1 MEMFREGGSTSRPL
15 MLEGANYP
23 YWKTKM
29 RAFLR
34 AVDERVWMSIEEGW
48 WKPTMMENEIVIPK
62 PMSQWTTVE
71 MERANFNSKALHAL
85 FNAVSTNQLKV
96 IANCEIAKEAWE
108 KLKIKNEGTDAVKKS
123 RLRALAKAFENL
135 TMEEDESVAE
145 FHAKLC
151 DISNESYALGKTYS
165 NSKLV
170 RKVLGVLPR
179 RFMSKVTSIEEM
191 RNIEELDLDELIGS
205 LQNYEL
211 SLSRWKKTKKQKEVV
226 KEKSEVGIALIH
238 QENKKPVL
246 EDLNG
251 ITDETVAL
259 LTRNYAKFLKKN
271 YRKNSPAEKE
281 NLLKRNKGVNFKPG
295 QALTDQKGRGIK
307 CRECDGYGHIQ
318 AECANTLKKKKALA
332 ATWSDSDEEKNST
345 ASEGSDEEKQVL
357 AFMAQ
362 SCNPVE
368 SEDDTVSTSSEA
380 DSTGRQHAYEEM
392 FAQWEYMTKQIRALK
407 NSLEQV
413 ETEKGK
419 LEDSVKNLN
428 RLLDEK
434 ENEIYKLTADLIR
447 TKQALQFIPPGTAA
461 INQTLQLQKP
471 YGDRTSLGYKMLYK
485 QGNDLSVEHSLP
497 SNVNSS
503 KKEDGSPDTSITID
517 ESDSSERRQVPTGPI
532 KLKFEGRRTDADN
545 LPQNDNFIPT
555 CHFCN
560 RRGHIRPKCY
570 KLQNYLKA
578 MINRPN
584 SFPPPNKSHG
594 RKPRREWKIKSK
606 PNPDVGLVAKLSLS
620 AFVEGQ
626 WYFDSGCSRHMTGNK
641 KLLVNFKDEKGG
653 SVTFGD
659 GNKGQIAG
667 RGDVNVN
674 GAAQLTN
681 VLYVRGLKANL
692 ISIGQL
698 CDDNLSVSFT
708 KTQCLVSSD
717 GCVVLTGNRT
727 VDQCYAVCNT
737 IVCNRTFLDKPDLW
751 HYRLG
756 HLNYRDLQR
765 LVKLQAVKGI
775 PDMKVSKER
784 VCGPCQIG
792 KQHKASHPT
801 INRLLTS
808 RVLELMHVDLMGP
821 MQNESISGKR
831 YVMVLVDDYS
841 RFTWV

>member
-1 MEMFREGGSTSRPL
+1 
-15 MLEGANYP
+15 
-23 YWKTKM
+23 
-29 RAFLR
+29 
-34 AVDERVWMSIEEGW
+34 
-48 WKPTMMENEIVIPK
+48 
-62 PMSQWTTVE
+62 
-71 MERANFNSKALHAL
+71 
-85 FNAVSTNQLKV
+85 
-96 IANCEIAKEAWE
+96 
-108 KLKIKNEGTDAVKKS
+108 
-123 RLRALAKAFENL
+123 
-135 TMEEDESVAE
+135 
-145 FHAKLC
+145 
-151 DISNESYALGKTYS
+151 
-165 NSKLV
+165 
-170 RKVLGVLPR
+170 
-179 RFMSKVTSIEEM
+179 M

-226 KEKSEVGIALIH
+226 KEKSDASIALIH

-271 YRKNSPAEKE
+271 YRKNSPADKE
-281 NLLKRNKGVNFKPG
+281 NLLKRNKG
-295 QALTDQKGRGIK
+295 
-307 CRECDGYGHIQ
+307 
-318 AECANTLKKKKALA
+318 AECANTIKKKKALA

-345 ASEGSDEEKQVL
+345 ASEGLDEEKQVL

-368 SEDDTVSTSSEA
+368 SEDDAVSTSSEA

-419 LEDSVKNLN
+419 LEDTVKNLN

-434 ENEIYKLTADLIR
+434 ENEIYKLTADLIQ

-497 SNVNSS
+497 SNVDSS
-503 KKEDGSPDTSITID
+503 KKEDGLPDTSITIN

-545 LPQNDNFIPT
+545 LLQNDNFIPT

-594 RKPRREWKIKSK
+594 CKPRREWKIKSK

-737 IVCNRTFLDKPDLW
+737 IVCNRSFLDKPDLW

-765 LVKLQAVKGI
+765 LVKLQGVRGI
-775 PDMKVSKER
+775 PNMKVSKER
-784 VCGPCQIG
+784 
-792 KQHKASHPT
+792 
-801 INRLLTS
+801 
-808 RVLELMHVDLMGP
+808 
-821 MQNESISGKR
+821 NESISGKI

-841 RFTWV
+841 RFTWVEFLRDKSDTFGSFSALILRLQTEKDSKVGKVFRLRSDHGKEFKNSIFSEFCNGMGIPHEFSAPKTPHQNGVVE

>member
-1 MEMFREGGSTSRPL
+1 
-15 MLEGANYP
+15 
-23 YWKTKM
+23 
-29 RAFLR
+29 
-34 AVDERVWMSIEEGW
+34 
-48 WKPTMMENEIVIPK
+48 
-62 PMSQWTTVE
+62 
-71 MERANFNSKALHAL
+71 
-85 FNAVSTNQLKV
+85 
-96 IANCEIAKEAWE
+96 
-108 KLKIKNEGTDAVKKS
+108 
-123 RLRALAKAFENL
+123 
-135 TMEEDESVAE
+135 MEEDESVAE

-191 RNIEELDLDELIGS
+191 RNIEELDLDELIES

-226 KEKSEVGIALIH
+226 KKKDKPLLI
-238 QENKKPVL
+238 KKVEEL
-246 EDLNG
+246 
-251 ITDETVAL
+251 
-259 LTRNYAKFLKKN
+259 
-271 YRKNSPAEKE
+271 S
-281 NLLKRNKGVNFKPG
+281 
-295 QALTDQKGRGIK
+295 
-307 CRECDGYGHIQ
+307 RECDGYGHIQ

-332 ATWSDSDEEKNST
+332 ATWSDSEEEKSST
-345 ASEGSDEEKQVL
+345 ASEGSDEDKQVL

-362 SCNPVE
+362 SCHPVE
-368 SEDDTVSTSSEA
+368 SEDDAVSTSSEA
-380 DSTGRQHAYEEM
+380 DSTGRQNAYEEM
-392 FAQWEYMTKQIRALK
+392 FAQWEYMTKQIRVLK
-407 NSLEQV
+407 SSLEQV

-419 LEDSVKNLN
+419 LEDTVKNLN
-428 RLLDEK
+428 RFLDEK

-485 QGNDLSVEHSLP
+485 QGNDLSVENSLP
-497 SNVNSS
+497 SNVDST
-503 KKEDGSPDTSITID
+503 KKEDELPDTSTTIN
-517 ESDSSERRQVPTGPI
+517 ESDSSEKRQVPTGPT
-532 KLKFEGRRTDADN
+532 KLKFEGRRTDAEN
-545 LPQNDNFIPT
+545 LLQNDNFIPT

-584 SFPPPNKSHG
+584 SFPQPNKSHG

-606 PNPDVGLVAKLSLS
+606 PNPGVGLVAKLSLS
-620 AFVEGQ
+620 AFVEWQ
-626 WYFDSGCSRHMTGNK
+626 WYFDSGCSRNMTGNK
-641 KLLVNFKDEKGG
+641 KLLVNYRDEKGG

-659 GNKGQIAG
+659 GNKGQIVG
-667 RGDVNVN
+667 RGDVNVI
-674 GAAQLTN
+674 GVAQLTN

-727 VDQCYAVCNT
+727 IDQRYAVCNT
-737 IVCNRTFLDKPDLW
+737 IVCNRTFVDKPDLW

-765 LVKLQAVKGI
+765 LVKLQAVRGI

-784 VCGPCQIG
+784 VCGPCQLG
-792 KQHKASHPT
+792 K
-801 INRLLTS
+801 
-808 RVLELMHVDLMGP
+808 
-821 MQNESISGKR
+821 
-831 YVMVLVDDYS
+831 
-841 RFTWV
+841 

>member
-1 MEMFREGGSTSRPL
+1 MEMFREGGSTSRPV

-48 WKPTMMENEIVIPK
+48 WKPMMMENEIVIPK

-71 MERANFNSKALHAL
+71 MEIANFNSKALHAL

-226 KEKSEVGIALIH
+226 KEKSDAGIALIH

-271 YRKNSPAEKE
+271 YRKNSPADKE
-281 NLLKRNKGVNFKPG
+281 NLLKRNKG
-295 QALTDQKGRGIK
+295 
-307 CRECDGYGHIQ
+307 

-362 SCNPVE
+362 SCNLVE
-368 SEDDTVSTSSEA
+368 SEDDAVSTSSEA
-380 DSTGRQHAYEEM
+380 DSTGLQHAYEEM
-392 FAQWEYMTKQIRALK
+392 FSQWEYMTKQIRALK

-447 TKQALQFIPPGTAA
+447 TKQALQFIPQSLLA

-485 QGNDLSVEHSLP
+485 QGNDLSV
-497 SNVNSS
+497 
-503 KKEDGSPDTSITID
+503 
-517 ESDSSERRQVPTGPI
+517 
-532 KLKFEGRRTDADN
+532 
-545 LPQNDNFIPT
+545 
-555 CHFCN
+555 
-560 RRGHIRPKCY
+560 
-570 KLQNYLKA
+570 
-578 MINRPN
+578 
-584 SFPPPNKSHG
+584 
-594 RKPRREWKIKSK
+594 
-606 PNPDVGLVAKLSLS
+606 
-620 AFVEGQ
+620 
-626 WYFDSGCSRHMTGNK
+626 
-641 KLLVNFKDEKGG
+641 
-653 SVTFGD
+653 
-659 GNKGQIAG
+659 
-667 RGDVNVN
+667 
-674 GAAQLTN
+674 
-681 VLYVRGLKANL
+681 
-692 ISIGQL
+692 
-698 CDDNLSVSFT
+698 
-708 KTQCLVSSD
+708 
-717 GCVVLTGNRT
+717 
-727 VDQCYAVCNT
+727 
-737 IVCNRTFLDKPDLW
+737 
-751 HYRLG
+751 
-756 HLNYRDLQR
+756 
-765 LVKLQAVKGI
+765 
-775 PDMKVSKER
+775 
-784 VCGPCQIG
+784 
-792 KQHKASHPT
+792 
-801 INRLLTS
+801 
-808 RVLELMHVDLMGP
+808 
-821 MQNESISGKR
+821 
-831 YVMVLVDDYS
+831 
-841 RFTWV
+841 

>member
-1 MEMFREGGSTSRPL
+1 MSKVKAALSSKEIQKRIDDTPDDNGDGLFVRGRVPRDTKEVGSVIFKLHDGVKEKVLNVKMEMFREGGSTSRPP

-226 KEKSEVGIALIH
+226 KEKSDAGIALIH
-238 QENKKPVL
+238 QENKKLVL
-246 EDLNG
+246 EYLNG

-271 YRKNSPAEKE
+271 YRKNSPADKE

-295 QALTDQKGRGIK
+295 QASTDQKGRGIK

-357 AFMAQ
+357 AFMVQ

-368 SEDDTVSTSSEA
+368 SEDDAVFTSSEA
-380 DSTGRQHAYEEM
+380 DNTGRQHAYEEM

-419 LEDSVKNLN
+419 LEDTVKNLN
-428 RLLDEK
+428 RLLDAK

-447 TKQALQFIPPGTAA
+447 TKQALQFIPPGTPA

-471 YGDRTSLGYKMLYK
+471 YGS
-485 QGNDLSVEHSLP
+485 
-497 SNVNSS
+497 
-503 KKEDGSPDTSITID
+503 
-517 ESDSSERRQVPTGPI
+517 
-532 KLKFEGRRTDADN
+532 
-545 LPQNDNFIPT
+545 
-555 CHFCN
+555 
-560 RRGHIRPKCY
+560 
-570 KLQNYLKA
+570 
-578 MINRPN
+578 
-584 SFPPPNKSHG
+584 
-594 RKPRREWKIKSK
+594 
-606 PNPDVGLVAKLSLS
+606 
-620 AFVEGQ
+620 
-626 WYFDSGCSRHMTGNK
+626 
-641 KLLVNFKDEKGG
+641 
-653 SVTFGD
+653 
-659 GNKGQIAG
+659 
-667 RGDVNVN
+667 
-674 GAAQLTN
+674 
-681 VLYVRGLKANL
+681 
-692 ISIGQL
+692 
-698 CDDNLSVSFT
+698 
-708 KTQCLVSSD
+708 
-717 GCVVLTGNRT
+717 
-727 VDQCYAVCNT
+727 
-737 IVCNRTFLDKPDLW
+737 
-751 HYRLG
+751 
-756 HLNYRDLQR
+756 
-765 LVKLQAVKGI
+765 
-775 PDMKVSKER
+775 
-784 VCGPCQIG
+784 
-792 KQHKASHPT
+792 
-801 INRLLTS
+801 
-808 RVLELMHVDLMGP
+808 
-821 MQNESISGKR
+821 
-831 YVMVLVDDYS
+831 
-841 RFTWV
+841 

>member
-1 MEMFREGGSTSRPL
+1 
-15 MLEGANYP
+15 
-23 YWKTKM
+23 
-29 RAFLR
+29 
-34 AVDERVWMSIEEGW
+34 
-48 WKPTMMENEIVIPK
+48 
-62 PMSQWTTVE
+62 
-71 MERANFNSKALHAL
+71 
-85 FNAVSTNQLKV
+85 
-96 IANCEIAKEAWE
+96 
-108 KLKIKNEGTDAVKKS
+108 
-123 RLRALAKAFENL
+123 
-135 TMEEDESVAE
+135 
-145 FHAKLC
+145 
-151 DISNESYALGKTYS
+151 
-165 NSKLV
+165 
-170 RKVLGVLPR
+170 
-179 RFMSKVTSIEEM
+179 
-191 RNIEELDLDELIGS
+191 
-205 LQNYEL
+205 
-211 SLSRWKKTKKQKEVV
+211 
-226 KEKSEVGIALIH
+226 
-238 QENKKPVL
+238 
-246 EDLNG
+246 
-251 ITDETVAL
+251 
-259 LTRNYAKFLKKN
+259 
-271 YRKNSPAEKE
+271 
-281 NLLKRNKGVNFKPG
+281 
-295 QALTDQKGRGIK
+295 
-307 CRECDGYGHIQ
+307 
-318 AECANTLKKKKALA
+318 
-332 ATWSDSDEEKNST
+332 
-345 ASEGSDEEKQVL
+345 
-357 AFMAQ
+357 
-362 SCNPVE
+362 
-368 SEDDTVSTSSEA
+368 
-380 DSTGRQHAYEEM
+380 M

-419 LEDSVKNLN
+419 LEDTVKNLN

-485 QGNDLSVEHSLP
+485 QGNDL
-497 SNVNSS
+497 
-503 KKEDGSPDTSITID
+503 KEDGSPDTSITIN

-545 LPQNDNFIPT
+545 LHRMTISFL
-555 CHFCN
+555 H
-560 RRGHIRPKCY
+560 
-570 KLQNYLKA
+570 NYLKA

-765 LVKLQAVKGI
+765 LVKLQAVRGI

-784 VCGPCQIG
+784 VCGPCQLG

-841 RFTWV
+841 RFTWVEFLRDKSDTFGSFSALILRLQTEKDSKVGK

>member
-1 MEMFREGGSTSRPL
+1 
-15 MLEGANYP
+15 
-23 YWKTKM
+23 
-29 RAFLR
+29 
-34 AVDERVWMSIEEGW
+34 
-48 WKPTMMENEIVIPK
+48 
-62 PMSQWTTVE
+62 
-71 MERANFNSKALHAL
+71 
-85 FNAVSTNQLKV
+85 
-96 IANCEIAKEAWE
+96 
-108 KLKIKNEGTDAVKKS
+108 
-123 RLRALAKAFENL
+123 
-135 TMEEDESVAE
+135 
-145 FHAKLC
+145 
-151 DISNESYALGKTYS
+151 
-165 NSKLV
+165 
-170 RKVLGVLPR
+170 
-179 RFMSKVTSIEEM
+179 M
-191 RNIEELDLDELIGS
+191 RNIEELDLDELIAS

-226 KEKSEVGIALIH
+226 KEKSDAGIALIH
-238 QENKKPVL
+238 QENKKLVL
-246 EDLNG
+246 ADLNG

-271 YRKNSPAEKE
+271 YRKNSLADKE
-281 NLLKRNKGVNFKPG
+281 NLLKRNKG
-295 QALTDQKGRGIK
+295 
-307 CRECDGYGHIQ
+307 

-357 AFMAQ
+357 AFMAE

-368 SEDDTVSTSSEA
+368 SEDDAVSTSSEA
-380 DSTGRQHAYEEM
+380 DNTGRQHAYEEM

-419 LEDSVKNLN
+419 LEDTVKNLN

-434 ENEIYKLTADLIR
+434 ENEIYKLIADLIR

-485 QGNDLSVEHSLP
+485 QGKDLSVEHSLP

-503 KKEDGSPDTSITID
+503 KNEDGLPDTSITIN

-545 LPQNDNFIPT
+545 LLQNDNFIPT

-560 RRGHIRPKCY
+560 RR
-570 KLQNYLKA
+570 
-578 MINRPN
+578 
-584 SFPPPNKSHG
+584 
-594 RKPRREWKIKSK
+594 
-606 PNPDVGLVAKLSLS
+606 
-620 AFVEGQ
+620 GQ

-653 SVTFGD
+653 SVTFWD

-681 VLYVRGLKANL
+681 VLYVRGLKENL

-717 GCVVLTGNRT
+717 GCVVLTGNKT

-765 LVKLQAVKGI
+765 LVKLQAVRGI

-784 VCGPCQIG
+784 
-792 KQHKASHPT
+792 
-801 INRLLTS
+801 
-808 RVLELMHVDLMGP
+808 
-821 MQNESISGKR
+821 NESISGKR

-841 RFTWV
+841 RFTWVEFLRDKSDTFGSFSALILRLQTEKDSKVGTVFRLRSDHGKEFENSIFSEFCNGMGIHHEFSAPKTP

>member
-1 MEMFREGGSTSRPL
+1 MEMFREGGSTSRPP

-34 AVDERVWMSIEEGW
+34 VVDERVWMSIEGGW

-85 FNAVSTNQLKV
+85 FNAVSTNELKV
-96 IANCEIAKEAWE
+96 IANCEIAEEAWE

-170 RKVLGVLPR
+170 RKVLSVLPR
-179 RFMSKVTSIEEM
+179 RFMSKVTSIEEI

-226 KEKSEVGIALIH
+226 KENSDVGITLIH
-238 QENKKPVL
+238 QEKKKPVL

-271 YRKNSPAEKE
+271 YRKNSPADKE
-281 NLLKRNKGVNFKPG
+281 NLLRRNKGVNFKPR
-295 QALTDQKGRGIK
+295 QASTDQKGRGIK

-318 AECANTLKKKKALA
+318 AECGNTLKKKKALA

-368 SEDDTVSTSSEA
+368 SEDDAVSTSLEA

-419 LEDSVKNLN
+419 LEDTVKNLN

-503 KKEDGSPDTSITID
+503 KKEDGLPDTSITIN

-545 LPQNDNFIPT
+545 LLQNDNFIRT

-606 PNPDVGLVAKLSLS
+606 PNPDASLVAKLSLS

-626 WYFDSGCSRHMTGNK
+626 W
-641 KLLVNFKDEKGG
+641 
-653 SVTFGD
+653 D

-727 VDQCYAVCNT
+727 VDQCYAICNT

-765 LVKLQAVKGI
+765 LVKLQAVRGI

-784 VCGPCQIG
+784 VCGPCQLG

>member
-1 MEMFREGGSTSRPL
+1 MEMFTEGGSTSRPP

-48 WKPTMMENEIVIPK
+48 WKQTMMENEIVIPK

-123 RLRALAKAFENL
+123 RLRALAKSFENL

-211 SLSRWKKTKKQKEVV
+211 SLSRWKKTKKQKEMV
-226 KEKSEVGIALIH
+226 KEKSKVGVALIH

-246 EDLNG
+246 EDFNG
-251 ITDETVAL
+251 ITDETVAM

-271 YRKNSPAEKE
+271 YRKNSPADKE
-281 NLLKRNKGVNFKPG
+281 NLLKRNKG
-295 QALTDQKGRGIK
+295 
-307 CRECDGYGHIQ
+307 
-318 AECANTLKKKKALA
+318 KKAL

-345 ASEGSDEEKQVL
+345 AGEGSDEEKRYLHSWPKVVIQL
-357 AFMAQ
+357 E
-362 SCNPVE
+362 C
-368 SEDDTVSTSSEA
+368 EDDAVSTSSKRT
-380 DSTGRQHAYEEM
+380 DSRQHAYEEM

-485 QGNDLSVEHSLP
+485 QGNELSVEHSLP

-503 KKEDGSPDTSITID
+503 KKEDGSPDTSVTIN
-517 ESDSSERRQVPTGPI
+517 ESDSSERRQVPTGPT

-545 LPQNDNFIPT
+545 FPQNDNFIPT

-584 SFPPPNKSHG
+584 SFPPPNKSLG

-606 PNPDVGLVAKLSLS
+606 PNSDVGLVAKLSLS

-653 SVTFGD
+653 SATFGD

-674 GAAQLTN
+674 GAAHLTN

-727 VDQCYAVCNT
+727 VDQCYAMCNT

-756 HLNYRDLQR
+756 HLNYRDLRR

-784 VCGPCQIG
+784 VCGPCQLG

-841 RFTWV
+841 RFT

>member
-1 MEMFREGGSTSRPL
+1 MEMFREGGSTSRPS

-71 MERANFNSKALHAL
+71 MERANFNSKALHAF

-135 TMEEDESVAE
+135 TMEEDESVVE

-191 RNIEELDLDELIGS
+191 RNIEELNLDELIGS

-251 ITDETVAL
+251 ITDETIAL

-271 YRKNSPAEKE
+271 YRKNSPADKE

-295 QALTDQKGRGIK
+295 QASNDQKGRGIK

-345 ASEGSDEEKQVL
+345 VSEGSDEE
-357 AFMAQ
+357 
-362 SCNPVE
+362 
-368 SEDDTVSTSSEA
+368 
-380 DSTGRQHAYEEM
+380 
-392 FAQWEYMTKQIRALK
+392 KQIRALK

-485 QGNDLSVEHSLP
+485 QGNALSVEHSLP

-503 KKEDGSPDTSITID
+503 KKEDGSPDTSITIN

-570 KLQNYLKA
+570 KL
-578 MINRPN
+578 
-584 SFPPPNKSHG
+584 
-594 RKPRREWKIKSK
+594 
-606 PNPDVGLVAKLSLS
+606 
-620 AFVEGQ
+620 
-626 WYFDSGCSRHMTGNK
+626 
-641 KLLVNFKDEKGG
+641 
-653 SVTFGD
+653 
-659 GNKGQIAG
+659 
-667 RGDVNVN
+667 
-674 GAAQLTN
+674 
-681 VLYVRGLKANL
+681 
-692 ISIGQL
+692 
-698 CDDNLSVSFT
+698 
-708 KTQCLVSSD
+708 
-717 GCVVLTGNRT
+717 
-727 VDQCYAVCNT
+727 
-737 IVCNRTFLDKPDLW
+737 
-751 HYRLG
+751 
-756 HLNYRDLQR
+756 
-765 LVKLQAVKGI
+765 
-775 PDMKVSKER
+775 
-784 VCGPCQIG
+784 
-792 KQHKASHPT
+792 
-801 INRLLTS
+801 
-808 RVLELMHVDLMGP
+808 
-821 MQNESISGKR
+821 
-831 YVMVLVDDYS
+831 
-841 RFTWV
+841 

>member
-1 MEMFREGGSTSRPL
+1 MEMFREGGSTSRPP

-96 IANCEIAKEAWE
+96 IANCEIANEAWE

-123 RLRALAKAFENL
+123 RLRALAKSFENL

-145 FHAKLC
+145 FPAKLC

-211 SLSRWKKTKKQKEVV
+211 SLSRWKKTKKQKEMV
-226 KEKSEVGIALIH
+226 KEKSEVGVALIH

-251 ITDETVAL
+251 ITDETVAM

-271 YRKNSPAEKE
+271 YRKNSPADKE
-281 NLLKRNKGVNFKPG
+281 NLLKRNKG
-295 QALTDQKGRGIK
+295 
-307 CRECDGYGHIQ
+307 
-318 AECANTLKKKKALA
+318 KKALA

-368 SEDDTVSTSSEA
+368 SEDDAVSTSSEA

-485 QGNDLSVEHSLP
+485 QGNELSVEHSLP

-503 KKEDGSPDTSITID
+503 KKEDGSPDTSVTIN
-517 ESDSSERRQVPTGPI
+517 ESDSSERRQVPTGPT

-545 LPQNDNFIPT
+545 FPQNDNFIPT

-584 SFPPPNKSHG
+584 SFPPPNKSLG

-606 PNPDVGLVAKLSLS
+606 PNSDVGLVAKLSLS

-674 GAAQLTN
+674 GAAHLTN

-717 GCVVLTGNRT
+717 GCVVLTGNKT
-727 VDQCYAVCNT
+727 VDQCYAMCNT

-756 HLNYRDLQR
+756 HLNYRDLRR

-784 VCGPCQIG
+784 VCGPCQLG

-841 RFTWV
+841 RFN

>member
-1 MEMFREGGSTSRPL
+1 MEMFREGGSTSRPP

-151 DISNESYALGKTYS
+151 DISNESYTLGKTYS

-226 KEKSEVGIALIH
+226 KEKSDVGIALIH

-251 ITDETVAL
+251 ITDEIVAL

-271 YRKNSPAEKE
+271 YRKNSPTDKE

-295 QALTDQKGRGIK
+295 QASTDQKGRGIK

-362 SCNPVE
+362 SRNP
-368 SEDDTVSTSSEA
+368 A
-380 DSTGRQHAYEEM
+380 
-392 FAQWEYMTKQIRALK
+392 
-407 NSLEQV
+407 
-413 ETEKGK
+413 
-419 LEDSVKNLN
+419 
-428 RLLDEK
+428 
-434 ENEIYKLTADLIR
+434 
-447 TKQALQFIPPGTAA
+447 
-461 INQTLQLQKP
+461 
-471 YGDRTSLGYKMLYK
+471 
-485 QGNDLSVEHSLP
+485 
-497 SNVNSS
+497 
-503 KKEDGSPDTSITID
+503 
-517 ESDSSERRQVPTGPI
+517 
-532 KLKFEGRRTDADN
+532 
-545 LPQNDNFIPT
+545 
-555 CHFCN
+555 
-560 RRGHIRPKCY
+560 
-570 KLQNYLKA
+570 
-578 MINRPN
+578 
-584 SFPPPNKSHG
+584 
-594 RKPRREWKIKSK
+594 
-606 PNPDVGLVAKLSLS
+606 
-620 AFVEGQ
+620 
-626 WYFDSGCSRHMTGNK
+626 
-641 KLLVNFKDEKGG
+641 
-653 SVTFGD
+653 
-659 GNKGQIAG
+659 
-667 RGDVNVN
+667 
-674 GAAQLTN
+674 
-681 VLYVRGLKANL
+681 
-692 ISIGQL
+692 
-698 CDDNLSVSFT
+698 
-708 KTQCLVSSD
+708 
-717 GCVVLTGNRT
+717 
-727 VDQCYAVCNT
+727 
-737 IVCNRTFLDKPDLW
+737 
-751 HYRLG
+751 
-756 HLNYRDLQR
+756 
-765 LVKLQAVKGI
+765 
-775 PDMKVSKER
+775 
-784 VCGPCQIG
+784 
-792 KQHKASHPT
+792 
-801 INRLLTS
+801 
-808 RVLELMHVDLMGP
+808 
-821 MQNESISGKR
+821 
-831 YVMVLVDDYS
+831 
-841 RFTWV
+841 

>member
-1 MEMFREGGSTSRPL
+1 MEMFREGGSTSRPP

-85 FNAVSTNQLKV
+85 FNA
-96 IANCEIAKEAWE
+96 EAWE

-191 RNIEELDLDELIGS
+191 RNIEELDFDELIGS

-226 KEKSEVGIALIH
+226 KEKSDARIALIH

-251 ITDETVAL
+251 ITDET
-259 LTRNYAKFLKKN
+259 
-271 YRKNSPAEKE
+271 
-281 NLLKRNKGVNFKPG
+281 
-295 QALTDQKGRGIK
+295 
-307 CRECDGYGHIQ
+307 

-332 ATWSDSDEEKNST
+332 ATWSDSDEKKNSI
-345 ASEGSDEEKQVL
+345 ASEGSYEDKQVL

-368 SEDDTVSTSSEA
+368 SEDDAVSTSSEA
-380 DSTGRQHAYEEM
+380 DSTGRQNAYEEM
-392 FAQWEYMTKQIRALK
+392 FAQWEYMTKQICALK

-419 LEDSVKNLN
+419 LEDTVKNLN

-471 YGDRTSLGYKMLYK
+471 YGDRTSLGYKMMYK

-497 SNVNSS
+497 SNVDST
-503 KKEDGSPDTSITID
+503 KKEDELPDTSTTIN
-517 ESDSSERRQVPTGPI
+517 ESDSSEKRQVPTGPI
-532 KLKFEGRRTDADN
+532 KLKFEGRRTDAEN
-545 LPQNDNFIPT
+545 LLQNDNF
-555 CHFCN
+555 
-560 RRGHIRPKCY
+560 
-570 KLQNYLKA
+570 
-578 MINRPN
+578 
-584 SFPPPNKSHG
+584 FPQPNKSHG
-594 RKPRREWKIKSK
+594 RKPHREWKIKSK

-620 AFVEGQ
+620 VFVEGQ
-626 WYFDSGCSRHMTGNK
+626 WYFDHGCSRHMTGNK
-641 KLLVNFKDEKGG
+641 KLLVNYKDEKWG

-674 GAAQLTN
+674 GVAQLTN

-708 KTQCLVSSD
+708 KTQCLVSFD

-737 IVCNRTFLDKPDLW
+737 IVCNRTILDKPDLW

-765 LVKLQAVKGI
+765 LMELQAVRGI

-784 VCGPCQIG
+784 VCGPCQLG
-792 KQHKASHPT
+792 KQHKTPHPP

-821 MQNESISGKR
+821 M
-831 YVMVLVDDYS
+831 
-841 RFTWV
+841 

>member
-1 MEMFREGGSTSRPL
+1 MEMFREGGSTSRPP

-211 SLSRWKKTKKQKEVV
+211 SLSRWKKTKKQKEMV

-251 ITDETVAL
+251 ITDETVAM

-271 YRKNSPAEKE
+271 YRKNSSADKE

-295 QALTDQKGRGIK
+295 QASTDQKGRGIK

-332 ATWSDSDEEKNST
+332 TTWSDSDEEKNST

-368 SEDDTVSTSSEA
+368 SEDDAVSTSSEA

-485 QGNDLSVEHSLP
+485 QGNELSVEHSLP

-503 KKEDGSPDTSITID
+503 KKEDGSPDTSVTIN
-517 ESDSSERRQVPTGPI
+517 ESDSSERRQVPTGPT

-545 LPQNDNFIPT
+545 FPQNDNFIPT

-606 PNPDVGLVAKLSLS
+606 PNSDVGLVAKLSLS

-674 GAAQLTN
+674 GAAHLTN

-756 HLNYRDLQR
+756 HLNYRDLRR

-784 VCGPCQIG
+784 VCGPCQLG

-808 RVLELMHVDLMGP
+808 LVL
-821 MQNESISGKR
+821 
-831 YVMVLVDDYS
+831 
-841 RFTWV
+841 